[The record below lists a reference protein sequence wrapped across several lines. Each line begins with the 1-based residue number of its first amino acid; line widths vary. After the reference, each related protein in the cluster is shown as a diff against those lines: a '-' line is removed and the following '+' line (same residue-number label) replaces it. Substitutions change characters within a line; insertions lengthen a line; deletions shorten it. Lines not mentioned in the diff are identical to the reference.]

1 MIKLGRFWISFLVV
15 SVFILSSLCAQA
27 AEKTGFINIQDIIRS
42 TDVGK
47 KAEEDFRKEV
57 DKKKAYIKEKE
68 DEVKILKESLEKQG
82 PMLLEKARKEK
93 EAVFQ
98 EKLNNYYRLVKD
110 ANEEMQMKEKEV
122 FDKLLPD
129 IMKIVNNIGEK
140 ENFTLILDRAMIPV
154 AYYDTRNDLTK
165 RVIEEV
171 NKTLKPK
178 K

>member
-1 MIKLGRFWISFLVV
+1 
-15 SVFILSSLCAQA
+15 
-27 AEKTGFINIQDIIRS
+27 
-42 TDVGK
+42 
-47 KAEEDFRKEV
+47 
-57 DKKKAYIKEKE
+57 
-68 DEVKILKESLEKQG
+68 
-82 PMLLEKARKEK
+82 MLLEKARKEK

-98 EKLNNYYRLVKD
+98 EKLNNYYRLVKE

-154 AYYDTRNDLTK
+154 AYYDKRYDLTT

-171 NKTLKPK
+171 NKTLKAK